1 MSKVYDLS
9 EYLEEKKAKI
19 VIGIH
24 EFEIRDGFN
33 DLLKIDALTSKREEL
48 GSTEFVKEFL
58 NISLGEEA
66 TKTLID
72 MNLSTAAYV
81 KIMNCVQDVYSGSIS
96 DENKEQTPTLV

>member
-9 EYLEEKKAKI
+9 GYLEEKRAKI
-19 VIGIH
+19 VIGVH

-66 TKTLID
+66 TKYGGSVKLTLKMAD
-72 MNLSTAAYV
+72 SRLAVTSKTSAAITV
-81 KIMNCVQDVYSGSIS
+81 I
-96 DENKEQTPTLV
+96 